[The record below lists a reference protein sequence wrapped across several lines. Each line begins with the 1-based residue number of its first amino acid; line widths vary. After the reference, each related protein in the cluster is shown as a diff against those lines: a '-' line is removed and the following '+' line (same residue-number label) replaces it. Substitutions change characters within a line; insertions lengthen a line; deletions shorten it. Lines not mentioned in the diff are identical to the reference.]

1 MSEVVTSVTTTVDP
15 VAETKK
21 KQRVRST
28 ITRNQSKRFRAVGT
42 FKTRINGRKKKTE
55 LRKHAH
61 SFYTEHK
68 AGQVGIV
75 VAAPRVKRFFKQH
88 ASTLEHQLKT
98 MMIMCGRDIEKT
110 RLQHTQGYDNASV
123 AYINQ
128 LYEDIFAALAE
139 RVKRPDGT
147 VTTVTPFHVQ
157 SVVNTM
163 RKWK

>member
-1 MSEVVTSVTTTVDP
+1 MSEVITATTTTTANP
-15 VAETKK
+15 ETKK

-28 ITRNQSKRFRAVGT
+28 ITRNQSKRFRSVGT

-61 SFYTEHK
+61 AFYTEHK

-75 VAAPRVKRFFKQH
+75 VAAPRMKRFFKQH
-88 ASTLEHQLKT
+88 ASTLEQQLKT
-98 MMIMCGRDIEKT
+98 MMAMCGRDVEKT

-147 VTTVTPFHVQ
+147 VTTVMPFHVE
-157 SVVNTM
+157 SVIKSM
-163 RKWK
+163 RK